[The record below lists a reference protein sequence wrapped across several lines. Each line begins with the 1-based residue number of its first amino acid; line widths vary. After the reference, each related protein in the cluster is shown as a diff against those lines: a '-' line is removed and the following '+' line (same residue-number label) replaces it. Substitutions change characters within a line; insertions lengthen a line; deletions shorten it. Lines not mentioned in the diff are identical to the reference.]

1 MKRCFLLVEL
11 RECVMERMWVSG
23 VAWGG
28 GSYKA
33 LGSFGA
39 AVGAAVV
46 FALFWFSMSW
56 ELKHLAPN

>member
-1 MKRCFLLVEL
+1 
-11 RECVMERMWVSG
+11 MERMWVSG

>member
-1 MKRCFLLVEL
+1 
-11 RECVMERMWVSG
+11 MERMWVSG

-39 AVGAAVV
+39 VVGAAVV
-46 FALFWFSMSW
+46 FALTVLVQY
-56 ELKHLAPN
+56 ELGTEALGS